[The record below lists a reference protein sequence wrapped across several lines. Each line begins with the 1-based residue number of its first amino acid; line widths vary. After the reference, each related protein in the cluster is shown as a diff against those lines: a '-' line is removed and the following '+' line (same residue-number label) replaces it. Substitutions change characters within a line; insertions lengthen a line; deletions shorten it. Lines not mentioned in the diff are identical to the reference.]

1 MQQNAFDKEKSAK
14 QNRIEQIKEFE
25 LRGSDSSSR
34 TCTLMN
40 PLFSWQ
46 NKNLQSKKYLSDY
59 LLQKI
64 LREDV
69 LCFLHLGL
77 VTYKI

>member
-25 LRGSDSSSR
+25 LSGPDSSSR
-34 TCTLMN
+34 TCTPMK

-59 LLQKI
+59 LLLKI

-69 LCFLHLGL
+69 LCFFHLGQ